1 MGDSE
6 TRNKI
11 VVTLPAYNEAG
22 QIGEVLKR
30 IKKVLPQAALLV
42 IDDGSKDS
50 TAEKAKAAGAQ
61 VISFA
66 ANRGIVEAFKT
77 GLKNALLLGADIIV
91 TMDAD
96 GQHLPEEIP
105 ALLEPIEKKKADMV
119 IGSRFLGKIRSKSR
133 TKYLGNIAFSRLISR
148 LVGNKITDAQSG
160 FRAYTREVAE
170 RLNIH
175 KGYTYTQ
182 QMIVQTAF
190 HKMKIIE
197 VPITEEIRK
206 EGTSRL
212 IKNPFSFAYNAG
224 SLLVSIFAIYYPLK
238 FFGTSG
244 ILIMILGTWIG
255 LSFPANDN
263 LSAMLVLIGVQMILF
278 GILFELI
285 NKK

>member
-182 QMIVQTAF
+182 QM
-190 HKMKIIE
+190 
-197 VPITEEIRK
+197 
-206 EGTSRL
+206 
-212 IKNPFSFAYNAG
+212 
-224 SLLVSIFAIYYPLK
+224 SIFAIYYPLK